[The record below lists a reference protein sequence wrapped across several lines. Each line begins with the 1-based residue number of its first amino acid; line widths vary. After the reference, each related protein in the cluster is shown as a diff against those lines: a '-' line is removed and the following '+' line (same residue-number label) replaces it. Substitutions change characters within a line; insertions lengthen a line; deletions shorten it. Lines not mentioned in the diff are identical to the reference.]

1 MGPHRGGAAVAY
13 LPMSDEGVVLY
24 IGGFNTTRRMST
36 TDGVM
41 WDDARLD
48 SVDVYGVHYGK
59 CYTIQTSGDTPPDR
73 QEMATW
79 MSPTLDWSSF

>member
-1 MGPHRGGAAVAY
+1 
-13 LPMSDEGVVLY
+13 
-24 IGGFNTTRRMST
+24 MST
-36 TDGVM
+36 TDWVM

-59 CYTIQTSGDTPPDR
+59 CYTIQASGDTPPDP

-79 MSPTLDWSSF
+79 MSPTPDWSSF